1 MKLHEYQ
8 ARALFKEY
16 GIPVPEGTVARTPAD
31 AVAAAESLGLPVAI
45 KAQAHIG
52 GRGKAGG
59 VKLVDDA
66 SGIASAT
73 ETVLGLTIGG
83 FPVTKVL
90 VTPAVDIE
98 KELYVSL
105 LIDRNARKAVYIGCE
120 EGGIDIETVAKVS
133 PEKIVRREV
142 PAHRLG
148 RLSADSFTEFAERL
162 CDDATQA
169 AELATIMVSIGEL
182 FVGTDASLVEINP
195 LIADTAGSLLALD
208 ARMVLDDN
216 ALFRHPDLFSLRDE
230 ELEDPDES
238 RTREAGLSFVRM
250 EGTIG
255 CIVNGAGLAMATM
268 DVIKHLGGAP
278 ANFLDIG
285 GGASRDKVVA
295 AFEVILKDPRVKV
308 ILVNIFGGITRCDE
322 VARGMVAALDESDVQ
337 VPVFIRLT
345 GTNEED
351 GRAILEGTQ
360 LIFAETLEDAAARA
374 VNTGGAA

>member
-8 ARALFKEY
+8 AKELFKEY

-45 KAQAHIG
+45 KAQAHTG

-66 SGIASAT
+66 AGIASAT

-83 FPVTKVL
+83 YPVTKVL

-105 LIDRNARKAVYIGCE
+105 LIDRNLRRAVYIGCE
-120 EGGIDIETVAKVS
+120 EGGIDIETVARTA
-133 PEKIVRREV
+133 PEKIIRCEV

-148 RLSADSFTEFAERL
+148 ALQAGFFTEFAEML

-208 ARMVLDDN
+208 AKMVLDDN
-216 ALFRHPDLFSLRDE
+216 ALFRHPDRLSLRDE

-238 RTREAGLSFVRM
+238 RAREAGLSFVRM

-255 CIVNGAGLAMATM
+255 CMVNGAGLAMATM

-285 GGASRDKVVA
+285 GGASRDKVVT

-322 VARGMVAALDESDVQ
+322 VARGMVSALNESDVH

-360 LIFAETLEDAAARA
+360 LIFAETLEEAAARA
-374 VNTGGAA
+374 VNAGGAA